1 MPCLDEHSVWAES
14 SRAFVTDSY
23 EKTTFG
29 GNLEHLRQ
37 KAWIEQMT
45 SNSKTIIEATPHDGP
60 ITKFREDVKPGVI
73 DVHIITPGWGSS
85 GYYSEAV
92 LSAACGKSVYPAGMH
107 MHIDHPTRE
116 AEKQHPARTI
126 LGDSP
131 IAAVF
136 TEAAHYDPYGWDG
149 PGAYT
154 KAEIL
159 PEFRDKIKSL
169 DGNIGVSHYVDGVRE
184 DGVAPD
190 GKKGKIIKEL
200 ISGPLNT
207 VDFVTV
213 PGAGGRYRTMFA
225 EAKTLGDQRTIED
238 GKNMPE
244 DKLTL
249 AEIKAKYPGAL
260 DEYAKEIESASD
272 LKAQKK
278 LSEEQAATVKTLKE
292 ENDGLRKKIAE
303 KASIDFVTEEV
314 KKAKLPEVSGKVV
327 IDHMS
332 GKAKILEDGTIDVV
346 AFGAEV
352 KKAIEAKAAEVEAIR
367 KESPAQVTNNGT
379 STQTEDNGD
388 GLTEAFTE
396 SYVLMGYDKETAKNM
411 AELASTGRR

>member
-1 MPCLDEHSVWAES
+1 MVFEPAKAIEH
-14 SRAFVTDSY
+14 
-23 EKTTFG
+23 
-29 GNLEHLRQ
+29 
-37 KAWIEQMT
+37 MT
-45 SNSKTIIEATPHDGP
+45 SNNQKTTESMPHDGP
-60 ITKFREDVKPGVI
+60 ISKFRESVEPGII

-92 LSAACGKSVYPAGMH
+92 LSNACGKSVYPAGMH

-116 AEKQHPARTI
+116 DEKRHPARTI

-131 IAAVF
+131 IAAIF
-136 TEAAHYDPYGWDG
+136 TESAHYDPHGWNG

-154 KAEIL
+154 KARIL
-159 PEFRDKIKSL
+159 PEFLDKIKSL
-169 DGNIGVSHYVDGVRE
+169 DGNIGISHYVDGIRE

-200 ISGPLNT
+200 IATPLNT

-225 EAKTLGDQRTIED
+225 EAKLLGDQKIIED

-249 AEIKAKYPGAL
+249 AEIKAKYPGIL

-272 LKAQKK
+272 LEAQKK
-278 LSEEQAATVKTLKE
+278 LSEEQALKVKNLKE

-314 KKAKLPEVSGKVV
+314 KKAKLPEVSGKIV

-332 GKAKILEDGTIDVV
+332 GKAKIQEDGTIDVV

-352 KKAIEAKAAEVEAIR
+352 KKAIEEKAAEVAAIR

-379 STQTEDNGD
+379 SNSGTTGQD
-388 GLTEAFTE
+388 GLTEAFAE

-411 AELASTGRR
+411 AELASAGRR